1 MSTHTT
7 PAGPFGYCGPL
18 NRAERHALAEGQRAA
33 ALLAGQ
39 DSRPALPAVEARADP
54 ATGLAFVLGTVG
66 PATVVGI
73 HPERKITAAAWL
85 DRDTLD
91 AVAAWATGRSK
102 AGFNLY
108 FTPNLPATG
117 LARKPAK
124 TDMAALRA
132 LYADV
137 DAKGETSLAMAHA
150 AILALPMPPASF
162 IIATGGGFQP
172 VWLFEA
178 PMPATPE
185 LVAQAERDGAAMA
198 RLASGDPVQ
207 NVDRILRLPFT
218 MNHLNANK
226 RKAGREPCPS
236 GLVLEVAR

>member
-1 MSTHTT
+1 MSTRTT

-18 NRAERHALAEGQRAA
+18 NRAERRALAEGQRTA

-39 DSRPALPAVEARADP
+39 DSRPAFPAIEARDDP
-54 ATGLAFVLGTVG
+54 AAGLAFVLSAVG
-66 PATVVGI
+66 PATVVAI
-73 HPERKITAAAWL
+73 HPERKTTAAAWL
-85 DRDTLD
+85 DRDMLD
-91 AVAAWATGRSK
+91 TVAAWATERSK

-108 FTPNLPATG
+108 FTPNLPTTG

-124 TDMAALRA
+124 ADMTALRA

-137 DAKGETSLAMAHA
+137 DAKGETSLAAAHA

-162 IIATGGGFQP
+162 VIATGGGFQP

-178 PMPATPE
+178 PMPATPD
-185 LVAQAERDGAAMA
+185 LVAQVERDGAAVA
-198 RLASGDPVQ
+198 RLAGGDPVQ

-218 MNHLNANK
+218 TNHPNANK
-226 RKAGREPCPS
+226 RKAGRVPCPS
-236 GLVLEVAR
+236 GLVLEVA